1 MSGAV
6 LDGRTMTFDA
16 ATIMHA
22 LQEAAPTILALVLI
36 EGLLS
41 VDNALA
47 IAAMASHLPEK
58 QQKLALRLG
67 IFGAYFFR
75 GVALVAASWIIS
87 NEWIKWIGAA
97 YLVYLMSAHFAQ
109 KAAGDE
115 DNDGDGIPDRM
126 QAGFLATVL
135 KIEFMD
141 LSLSVDNVI
150 AAVALSDKLWVV
162 CTGVFIGILALRF
175 LAGVCIG
182 LLKRFPVLEH
192 TAFLLVGF
200 VGFLLIGEMLG
211 HFHVSA
217 LQKFIGVMAVVFLTI
232 MYERLAFVSVM
243 LKPVVIGGMGFC
255 RLVHGVVMAPLRLF
269 KR

>member
-1 MSGAV
+1 MLHGVSMSI
-6 LDGRTMTFDA
+6 DA
-16 ATIMHA
+16 ATLLQA
-22 LQEAAPTILALVLI
+22 AQEAAPTILALVLI

-75 GVALVAASWIIS
+75 GVALLAASWIIS

-97 YLVYLMSAHFAQ
+97 YLVYLMAAHFAA
-109 KAAGDE
+109 KGEADKDE
-115 DNDGDGIPDRM
+115 DGDGVPDRL
-126 QAGFLATVL
+126 QVGFLATVM

-182 LLKRFPVLEH
+182 LLKKFPVLEH

-217 LQKFIGVMAVVFLTI
+217 FQKFVGVMSVVFLTI
-232 MYERLAFVSVM
+232 MYERIGLVSSL
-243 LKPVVIGGMGFC
+243 LKPVVVGGMGFC
-255 RLVHGVVMAPLRLF
+255 RLVNGVVMAPFRLF
-269 KR
+269 KK